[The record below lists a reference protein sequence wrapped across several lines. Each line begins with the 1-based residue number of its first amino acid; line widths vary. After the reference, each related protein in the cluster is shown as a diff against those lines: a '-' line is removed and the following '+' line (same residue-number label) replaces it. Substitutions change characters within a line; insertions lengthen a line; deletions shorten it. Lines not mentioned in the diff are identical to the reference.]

1 MGNVKFYP
9 YHTPFIIIY
18 FRWIK
23 DLNMKDKPLELSQEN
38 IEEKIYDWS
47 REVGEEFSK
56 WDTKFANQKIKDW

>member
-38 IEEKIYDWS
+38 IEEKIYDWG

-56 WDTKFANQKIKDW
+56 